1 VPLFLARFLRLIKCN
16 LAQREVKAVEQ
27 IIILA
32 SHGKFASGILH
43 SLELICGK
51 KQSVIAIDCYVQ
63 ETFDLTATI
72 DTLMETYKQHEMIV
86 ITDIFG
92 GSVNNEFL
100 RYIQQ
105 PNFYLIAGLNLP
117 LLIELTTQLQGGGAI
132 SETIHQ
138 TLANSKDMIQFCNE
152 SVAKEIEEEE
162 F

>member
-1 VPLFLARFLRLIKCN
+1 M
-16 LAQREVKAVEQ
+16 EQ
-27 IIILA
+27 IVILA
-32 SHGKFASGILH
+32 SHGRFASGILH

-51 KQSVIAIDCYVQ
+51 KQSVVAIDCYVE
-63 ETFDLTATI
+63 ETFDLTTTV
-72 DTLMETYKQHEMIV
+72 DTLMQTYKHYEVIV

-117 LLIELTTQLQGGGAI
+117 LLIELTTQFQRGGAI

-138 TLANSKDMIQFCNE
+138 TLANSKEMIQFCND
-152 SVAKEIEEEE
+152 SVEKEIEEEE

>member
-1 VPLFLARFLRLIKCN
+1 M
-16 LAQREVKAVEQ
+16 AQREVKAVEQ

-32 SHGKFASGILH
+32 SHGRFASGILH

-63 ETFDLTATI
+63 EAFDLTATI

>member
-1 VPLFLARFLRLIKCN
+1 M
-16 LAQREVKAVEQ
+16 EQ
-27 IIILA
+27 IVILA
-32 SHGKFASGILH
+32 SHGRFASGILH

-51 KQSVIAIDCYVQ
+51 KQSVFAIDCYVE
-63 ETFDLTATI
+63 ETFDLTTTV
-72 DTLMETYKQHEMIV
+72 DTLMQTYKYSEVIV

-105 PNFYLIAGLNLP
+105 PNFYLITGLNLP
-117 LLIELTTQLQGGGAI
+117 LLIELTTQFQRGGAI

-138 TLANSKDMIQFCNE
+138 TLANSKEMIQFCND
-152 SVAKEIEEEE
+152 SIAKEIEEEE

>member
-1 VPLFLARFLRLIKCN
+1 M
-16 LAQREVKAVEQ
+16 KAVEQ
-27 IIILA
+27 IVILA
-32 SHGKFASGILH
+32 SHGRFASGILH

-51 KQSVIAIDCYVQ
+51 KQSVVAIDCYVE
-63 ETFDLTATI
+63 ETFDLTTTV
-72 DTLMETYKQHEMIV
+72 DTLMQTYKHSEVIV

-117 LLIELTTQLQGGGAI
+117 LLIELTTQFQRRGAI

-138 TLANSKDMIQFCNE
+138 TLANSKEMIQFCND
-152 SVAKEIEEEE
+152 SVEKEIEEEE

>member
-1 VPLFLARFLRLIKCN
+1 M
-16 LAQREVKAVEQ
+16 EQ
-27 IIILA
+27 IVILA
-32 SHGKFASGILH
+32 SHGRFASGILH

-51 KQSVIAIDCYVQ
+51 KQSVVAIDCYVE
-63 ETFDLTATI
+63 ETFDLTTTV
-72 DTLMETYKQHEMIV
+72 DTLMQTYKHSEVIV

-117 LLIELTTQLQGGGAI
+117 LLIELTTQFQRRGAI

-138 TLANSKDMIQFCNE
+138 TLANSKEMIQFCND
-152 SVAKEIEEEE
+152 SVEKEIEEEE

>member
-1 VPLFLARFLRLIKCN
+1 
-16 LAQREVKAVEQ
+16 
-27 IIILA
+27 
-32 SHGKFASGILH
+32 
-43 SLELICGK
+43 
-51 KQSVIAIDCYVQ
+51 
-63 ETFDLTATI
+63 
-72 DTLMETYKQHEMIV
+72 METYKQHEMIV

>member
-1 VPLFLARFLRLIKCN
+1 MARFLRLVKCN
-16 LAQREVKAVEQ
+16 LEQSEVKAVEQ
-27 IIILA
+27 IVILA
-32 SHGKFASGILH
+32 SHGRFASGILH

-51 KQSVIAIDCYVQ
+51 KQSVFAIDCYVE
-63 ETFDLTATI
+63 ETFDLTTTV
-72 DTLMETYKQHEMIV
+72 DTLMQTYKHSEVIV

-105 PNFYLIAGLNLP
+105 PNFYLITGLNLP
-117 LLIELTTQLQGGGAI
+117 LLIELTTQFQRGGAI

-138 TLANSKDMIQFCNE
+138 TLANSKEMIQFCND
-152 SVAKEIEEEE
+152 SIAKEIEEEE

>member
-1 VPLFLARFLRLIKCN
+1 M
-16 LAQREVKAVEQ
+16 EQ
-27 IIILA
+27 IVILA
-32 SHGKFASGILH
+32 SHGRFASGILH

-51 KQSVIAIDCYVQ
+51 KQSVVAIDCYVE
-63 ETFDLTATI
+63 ETFDLTTTV
-72 DTLMETYKQHEMIV
+72 DTLMQTYKHSEVIV

-117 LLIELTTQLQGGGAI
+117 LLIELTTQFQRGGAI

-138 TLANSKDMIQFCNE
+138 TLANSKEMIQFCND
-152 SVAKEIEEEE
+152 SVEKEIEEEE

>member
-1 VPLFLARFLRLIKCN
+1 M
-16 LAQREVKAVEQ
+16 KAVEQ
-27 IIILA
+27 IVILA
-32 SHGKFASGILH
+32 SHGRFASGILH

-51 KQSVIAIDCYVQ
+51 KQSIVAIDCYVE
-63 ETFDLTATI
+63 ETFDLTTTV
-72 DTLMETYKQHEMIV
+72 DTLMQTYKHSEVIV

-117 LLIELTTQLQGGGAI
+117 LLIELTTQFQRGGAI

-138 TLANSKDMIQFCNE
+138 TLANSKEMIQFCND
-152 SVAKEIEEEE
+152 SVEKEIEEEE

>member
-1 VPLFLARFLRLIKCN
+1 M
-16 LAQREVKAVEQ
+16 KAVEQ
-27 IIILA
+27 IVILA
-32 SHGKFASGILH
+32 SHGRFASGILH

-51 KQSVIAIDCYVQ
+51 KQSVVAIDCYVE
-63 ETFDLTATI
+63 ETFDLTTTV
-72 DTLMETYKQHEMIV
+72 DTLMQTYKHYEVIV

-105 PNFYLIAGLNLP
+105 PNFYLITGLNLP
-117 LLIELTTQLQGGGAI
+117 LLIELTTQFQRGGAI

-138 TLANSKDMIQFCNE
+138 TLANSKEMIQFCND
-152 SVAKEIEEEE
+152 SIAKEIEEEE

>member
-16 LAQREVKAVEQ
+16 LEQSEVKAVEQ

-51 KQSVIAIDCYVQ
+51 NQSVIAVDCYIQ
-63 ETFDLTATI
+63 ETFDLTETV
-72 DTLMETYKQHEMIV
+72 DGLMEKYKQHEVIV

-100 RYIQQ
+100 RYIHQ

-132 SETIHQ
+132 STTIQQ
-138 TLANSKDMIQFCNE
+138 TLRNSKDMIQFCNE
-152 SVAKEIEEEE
+152 SVSADVEEEE

>member
-1 VPLFLARFLRLIKCN
+1 M
-16 LAQREVKAVEQ
+16 KAVEQ
-27 IIILA
+27 IVILA
-32 SHGKFASGILH
+32 SHGRFASGILH

-51 KQSVIAIDCYVQ
+51 KQSVFAIDCYVE
-63 ETFDLTATI
+63 ETFDLTTTV
-72 DTLMETYKQHEMIV
+72 DTLMQTYKHSEVIV

-105 PNFYLIAGLNLP
+105 PNFYLITGLNLP
-117 LLIELTTQLQGGGAI
+117 LLIELTTQFQRGGAI

-138 TLANSKDMIQFCNE
+138 TLANSKEMIQFCND
-152 SVAKEIEEEE
+152 SIAKEIEEEE

>member
-1 VPLFLARFLRLIKCN
+1 M
-16 LAQREVKAVEQ
+16 KAVEQ
-27 IIILA
+27 IVILA
-32 SHGKFASGILH
+32 SHGRFASGILH

-51 KQSVIAIDCYVQ
+51 KQSVFAIDCYVE
-63 ETFDLTATI
+63 ETFDLTTTV
-72 DTLMETYKQHEMIV
+72 DTLMQTYKHSEVIV

-105 PNFYLIAGLNLP
+105 PNFYLITGLNLP
-117 LLIELTTQLQGGGAI
+117 LLIELTTQFQRGGAI

-138 TLANSKDMIQFCNE
+138 TLANSKEMIQFCND
-152 SVAKEIEEEE
+152 SVEKEIEEEE

>member
-1 VPLFLARFLRLIKCN
+1 M
-16 LAQREVKAVEQ
+16 KAVEQ
-27 IIILA
+27 IVILA
-32 SHGKFASGILH
+32 SHGRFASGILH

-51 KQSVIAIDCYVQ
+51 KQSVVAIDCYVE
-63 ETFDLTATI
+63 ETFDLTTTV
-72 DTLMETYKQHEMIV
+72 DTLMQTYKHSEVIV

-117 LLIELTTQLQGGGAI
+117 LLIELTTQFQRGDAI

-138 TLANSKDMIQFCNE
+138 TLANSKEMIQFCND
-152 SVAKEIEEEE
+152 SVEKEIEEEE

>member
-1 VPLFLARFLRLIKCN
+1 MPLFLARFLRLVKCN
-16 LAQREVKAVEQ
+16 LEQSEVKAVEQ
-27 IIILA
+27 IVILA
-32 SHGKFASGILH
+32 SHGRFASGILH

-51 KQSVIAIDCYVQ
+51 KKSVFAIDCYVE
-63 ETFDLTATI
+63 ETFDLTTTV
-72 DTLMETYKQHEMIV
+72 DTLMQTYKHSEVIV

-105 PNFYLIAGLNLP
+105 PNFYLITGLNLP
-117 LLIELTTQLQGGGAI
+117 LLIELTTQFQRGGAI

-138 TLANSKDMIQFCNE
+138 TLANSKEMIQFCND
-152 SVAKEIEEEE
+152 SIAKEIEEEE